1 MDNENNINTQKH
13 YKGSK
18 TIYWIAD
25 EFQLNAY
32 EFDILKRVIRCRHK
46 GNFKEDLE
54 KTKDV
59 IDIYIKDQAIKYGN
73 PFTEKKS

>member
-1 MDNENNINTQKH
+1 MDNENNINTQNH

-18 TIYWIAD
+18 SIYWVAD
-25 EFQLNAY
+25 EFKLNSY

-59 IDIYIKDQAIKYGN
+59 IDIYIKEQIAKHGN
-73 PFTEKKS
+73 PFTERES